1 MENLPVSLFMET
13 ALTSTPTLPPRNNIS
28 SSSQKNEGLD
38 LASATP
44 KQLVLLLHDVNLRE
58 EVINQLTK
66 KRDTCTELPLL
77 LWNTFNAVFILL
89 QEVIAVYP
97 KLSTSM
103 ISIKESTRVC
113 NALALFQCMGNH
125 QETRRELI
133 KAKIPFYFYPFL
145 KTNGKN
151 GNDKPLEFIRLTSLG
166 VIGSLTKFDDPYGGE
181 VLYFFLE
188 TELVPLCLHCMDL
201 GDELSRKVATLIV
214 MKILMQEEG
223 LSYCCA
229 LAERFYSIVQVLHR
243 VVEKLSQ
250 KPCILLL
257 RYVIQSYLCLSQV
270 SRPSDAF
277 RSQIPCQLFDNTFMD
292 MLRDDPETSTML
304 QQLYLHIMR

>member
-1 MENLPVSLFMET
+1 MEPKADGKRGKWQSGPKAIILFVPEVSLFMET

-66 KRDTCTELPLL
+66 
-77 LWNTFNAVFILL
+77 
-89 QEVIAVYP
+89 EVIAVYP

-201 GDELSRKVATLIV
+201 GDELSRKV
-214 MKILMQEEG
+214 
-223 LSYCCA
+223 
-229 LAERFYSIVQVLHR
+229 LHR

>member
-1 MENLPVSLFMET
+1 MV
-13 ALTSTPTLPPRNNIS
+13 
-28 SSSQKNEGLD
+28 
-38 LASATP
+38 
-44 KQLVLLLHDVNLRE
+44 
-58 EVINQLTK
+58 
-66 KRDTCTELPLL
+66 
-77 LWNTFNAVFILL
+77 
-89 QEVIAVYP
+89 
-97 KLSTSM
+97 
-103 ISIKESTRVC
+103 SIKESTRVC

-166 VIGSLTKFDDPYGGE
+166 VIGSLTK
-181 VLYFFLE
+181 
-188 TELVPLCLHCMDL
+188 
-201 GDELSRKVATLIV
+201 VATLIV

-270 SRPSDAF
+270 SRFVRPSDAF

-292 MLRDDPETSTML
+292 MLRDDTETSTML
-304 QQLYLHIMR
+304 QQLYVQIMR